1 MADVDEI
8 RAFMRTT
15 EAHFDEKKEL
25 AESHAEVRNDFVERT
40 ALNKTGLGFCARLNR
55 LSAEK
60 RDDVLRTLDEVRE
73 AMAPVW
79 GQQPDMFPPEK
90 KTVEE
95 QAEANKR
102 ARTSAKRDG
111 ATRRAKEQPE
121 PEKPSAEV
129 TPFPPAWDPAESDEP
144 TAAA

>member
-25 AESHAEVRNDFVERT
+25 AEAHAETRNAFVEKT
-40 ALNKTGLGFCARLNR
+40 ALNKTGLAFCARMNR
-55 LSAEK
+55 LSSEK

-79 GQQPDMFPPEK
+79 GQQPDMFPPAK
-90 KTVEE
+90 KSFEE
-95 QAEANKR
+95 QAEAHKR
-102 ARTSAKRDG
+102 DRTSARREG

-129 TPFPPAWDPAESDEP
+129 TPFPPAWDPVESEP
-144 TAAA
+144 TDAA